1 MDVFFTSESLDE
13 SSFEEEKRYFV
24 DAYVLSYDNQAK
36 KDRFFPQQLVINAQK
51 LDFENE
57 LHMKRLDLLKNFFKV
72 ENDEVFHL
80 QWVVNIFRG
89 ADEIEFTEEELTESQ
104 KEMIALGLNTLD
116 DFKPKG
122 GLLGENREEN
132 RLLKPILKKFND
144 SNDFTEGAATSTYE
158 IEDLTYIP
166 QQIQNSTPP
175 VEKEEPKV
183 TEEEK
188 ENAFDELF
196 A

>member
-1 MDVFFTSESLDE
+1 M
-13 SSFEEEKRYFV
+13 K
-24 DAYVLSYDNQAK
+24 
-36 KDRFFPQQLVINAQK
+36 QLY
-51 LDFENE
+51 
-57 LHMKRLDLLKNFFKV
+57 LLKNFFKV
-72 ENDEVFHL
+72 ENDEVYHL

-89 ADEIEFTEEELTESQ
+89 AEEVEFTEDELTVSQ

-132 RLLKPILKKFND
+132 RLLKPILKKRND
-144 SNDFTEGAATSTYE
+144 FNDFTEGAVKSTYDV
-158 IEDLTYIP
+158 EDLTYIP

-188 ENAFDELF
+188 DNAFDDLF
-196 A
+196 AWFEKT

>member
-1 MDVFFTSESLDE
+1 
-13 SSFEEEKRYFV
+13 
-24 DAYVLSYDNQAK
+24 
-36 KDRFFPQQLVINAQK
+36 
-51 LDFENE
+51 
-57 LHMKRLDLLKNFFKV
+57 MKRLDLLKNFFKV

-132 RLLKPILKKFND
+132 RLLKPILKKIND

-188 ENAFDELF
+188 DNAFDELF

>member
-1 MDVFFTSESLDE
+1 
-13 SSFEEEKRYFV
+13 
-24 DAYVLSYDNQAK
+24 
-36 KDRFFPQQLVINAQK
+36 
-51 LDFENE
+51 
-57 LHMKRLDLLKNFFKV
+57 MKRLDLLKNFFKV

-188 ENAFDELF
+188 DNAFDELF